1 MTPARPLNSFWW
13 LGHSS
18 ELPPAPIWLPIGTAG
33 FQEIEGRI
41 SGHHS
46 LRGSAPAWADDL
58 LRLSRAVFLAD
69 KLASREATED
79 RWTRRLRLSV
89 PVSDPDR
96 WAAAADVPLPSLLRT
111 LTGDL
116 WEISL
121 RPLRSAP
128 RQEPFPADAEWCARE
143 VALFS
148 GGLDS
153 LSWAARRAA
162 ETGADDGVLLLVSFS
177 EKKVEHVL
185 RNVSA
190 GVEALARRSGREL
203 RRLTLAQTNSS
214 VYGKVAEHSSRPRGL
229 LYAATAIRAAAANHV
244 DTVQVPENGQL
255 ALNPPLSAARSAA
268 LSTRSVH
275 PRTLSLLN
283 EVIRTVGGSVTVE
296 NPLAHLTKG
305 EVCRAAVRAGLPLT
319 VMAQSMSC
327 GAPPRQRRA
336 VPYVNCGVCFPCL
349 VRRSGLLAG
358 TGTDPTPYETT
369 PRHPGL
375 SSERSE
381 HWHALRNWLDRDYTV
396 FDLIGDVPLPPGT
409 SAGTWLQVIES
420 GREELRAMVR
430 WVESEVPGAA

>member
-1 MTPARPLNSFWW
+1 MTSARTPCSFWW
-13 LGHSS
+13 LNHNS
-18 ELPPAPIWLPIGTAG
+18 ELPPGPAWHPIGTAG
-33 FQEIEGRI
+33 FEETEGRI
-41 SGHHS
+41 TGHHS
-46 LRGSAPAWADDL
+46 LRGPAPAWADDL
-58 LRLSRAVFLAD
+58 LRLSRAAFLAD
-69 KLASREATED
+69 KLASRKATED

-89 PVSDPDR
+89 PASDPDR
-96 WAAAADVPLPSLLRT
+96 WAAAAAGPLSSLLRT

-121 RPLRSAP
+121 RPLRPAP
-128 RQEPFPADAEWCARE
+128 RQEPFPADEDWCARE

-162 ETGADDGVLLLVSFS
+162 ESGDGDGVLLLVTFT

-185 RNVSA
+185 GNVYA
-190 GVEALARRSGREL
+190 GVKALARQSGREL
-203 RRLTLAQTNSS
+203 RRLTLAQTNSGGH
-214 VYGKVAEHSSRPRGL
+214 GKEAEHSSRPRGL
-229 LYAATAIRAAAANHV
+229 LYAATAVRAAAADRV

-275 PRTLSLLN
+275 PRTLHLLN
-283 EVIRTVGGSVTVE
+283 AVIRTVGGSVTVE

-319 VMAQSMSC
+319 VLAQSMSC
-327 GAPPRQRRA
+327 GAPPRQRRP

-369 PRHPGL
+369 PLHPGL
-375 SSERSE
+375 SSERSK
-381 HWHALRNWLDRDYTV
+381 HWHALRNWLGRDYTV

-409 SAGTWLQVIES
+409 PAGNWLQVIES

-430 WVESEVPGAA
+430 WAQSEAAGAA